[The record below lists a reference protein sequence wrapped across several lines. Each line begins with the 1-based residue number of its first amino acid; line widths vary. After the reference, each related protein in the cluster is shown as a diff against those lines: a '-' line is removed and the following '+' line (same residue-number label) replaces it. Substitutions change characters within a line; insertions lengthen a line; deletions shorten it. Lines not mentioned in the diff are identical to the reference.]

1 VLLLIGRD
9 IHRSEEDEM
18 KQALSLGLVM
28 ALVAASASGQAY
40 RWVDKDGRVHYTQTP
55 PPPDAKDVQ
64 RKKLGGNVADSSNL
78 PYATQR
84 AAQNFPVTLYTSPDC
99 GAPCDSAR
107 SSLVNRGVPFK
118 EISVVDQKSVE
129 DLKKVSG
136 KIQLPAL
143 VVGSEVQ
150 SGFLEGAYKSALD
163 DAGYPSSAPPQV
175 PLEALRKM
183 EPVAKPAAA
192 PPAESNPSPAPEA
205 EAK

>member
-1 VLLLIGRD
+1 
-9 IHRSEEDEM
+9 M

-28 ALVAASASGQAY
+28 ALVAASALGQAY

-64 RKKLGGNVADSSNL
+64 RKKLGGNVAESSNL

-163 DAGYPSSAPPQV
+163 DAGYPSSALQV

-192 PPAESNPSPAPEA
+192 PPAESNPSPASEA
-205 EAK
+205 EEK

>member
-1 VLLLIGRD
+1 
-9 IHRSEEDEM
+9 M

-28 ALVAASASGQAY
+28 ALVAASALGQAY
-40 RWVDKDGRVHYTQTP
+40 RWVDKNGRVHYTQTP

-64 RKKLGGNVADSSNL
+64 RKKLGGNVADSANL

-107 SSLVNRGVPFK
+107 SNLVKRGVPFK
-118 EISVVDQKSVE
+118 EISVVDQKLGE
-129 DLKKVSG
+129 DLKRVSG
-136 KIQLPAL
+136 KIQLPTL

-163 DAGYPSSAPPQV
+163 DAGYPSSALQV

-205 EAK
+205 EVK